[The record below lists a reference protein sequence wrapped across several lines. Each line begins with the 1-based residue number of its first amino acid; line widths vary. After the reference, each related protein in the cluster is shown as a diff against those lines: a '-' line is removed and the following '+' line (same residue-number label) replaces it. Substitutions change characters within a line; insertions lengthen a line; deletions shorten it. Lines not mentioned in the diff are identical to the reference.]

1 MKSRLKNSFWPDYKL
16 YIGRRILIKLEKSFW
31 NKMVQIMH
39 VFLYIA
45 LLRFL
50 DSSRHFFQ
58 YLVNF
63 ILIISLFLDHCVLNC
78 NMITLKW
85 RNFFLI
91 LCSYIPWFFI
101 KTHAEW
107 MKCFASSS
115 SSCGLKSQIRSTF
128 SIWTTMEKGNLTTLQ
143 LHSNQLYYRTLW
155 ACIKSSIDFYL
166 QLLNCIGQYQSTVQ
180 KLC

>member
-1 MKSRLKNSFWPDYKL
+1 MKSRLKKSFWPDYKL

-143 LHSNQLYYRTLW
+143 LHSANHLQTMQQKMKFISVEYLW
-155 ACIKSSIDFYL
+155 MLK
-166 QLLNCIGQYQSTVQ
+166 N
-180 KLC
+180 